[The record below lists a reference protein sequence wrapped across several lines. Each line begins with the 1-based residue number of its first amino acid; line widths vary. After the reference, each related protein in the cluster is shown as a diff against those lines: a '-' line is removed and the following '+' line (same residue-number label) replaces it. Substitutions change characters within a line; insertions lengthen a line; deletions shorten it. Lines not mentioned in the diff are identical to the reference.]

1 MQHALVL
8 LWARGQGGSLV
19 HLRVQAMSETASIE
33 FPHMMDPKGRPGRP
47 KGRKTSRGH
56 LEEVFMSRL
65 LFAGMAPEAQGLVKR
80 IIHHGFHGGDR
91 VTRLE
96 ALLGKSRFVLLRD
109 LRKYDLAAPKRW
121 LAVCQLL
128 YVVYIHFRLRGSFEE
143 ARKNLG
149 IGTVHNLSRA
159 CKRVTGLRPSQAHAE
174 CLEVNSILPFMDR
187 CILYLLRT
195 EETE

>member
-65 LFAGMAPEAQGLVKR
+65 LFAGMAPEARGLVKR
-80 IIHHGFHGGDR
+80 IIHYGFHGGDTVQGLETALGR
-91 VTRLE
+91 SRRLILYNL
-96 ALLGKSRFVLLRD
+96 A
-109 LRKYDLAAPKRW
+109 KYDLPKPSRW
-121 LAVCQLL
+121 LAACRLL
-128 YVVYIHFRLRGSFEE
+128 YVVWIHFRLRGSFVS
-143 ARKNLG
+143 AIKHLG
-149 IGTVHNLSRA
+149 RGGEIPLYQLCN
-159 CKRVTGLRPSQAHAE
+159 RVTGIRPSQAHAE
-174 CLEVNSILPFMDR
+174 CLEANSILPFMDR